1 MSKNF
6 PKVQDIR
13 WNFIMNAVL
22 KMSAFIF
29 PMITFPYVSRILG
42 AQGNGKITFATSVI
56 SYFSM
61 FAQLGIPTYGIRAC
75 AMCRNDKIK
84 LNRTVQELLII
95 NCVTVVLSY
104 ILLIVC
110 LAFVPKFQENRN
122 LIIIT
127 SVTIILNAIG
137 MDWLFQALEQYS
149 YITIR
154 NLLFKV
160 ISIVLMF
167 AFVHKTQ
174 DYIVYGAINVIGTC
188 GSNVFNLIYSS
199 KFLEHKLIGNYNFK
213 QHFKP
218 ILNFFMM
225 SVSVSVY
232 TNMDSVMLGFMT
244 SDVEVGYYAA
254 ATKMKTIVVSA
265 VTALGAVLLPRISN
279 IISEGSK
286 EQFYGIL
293 RKSVNFVI
301 IASGSICAFFI
312 IMSRDVIGFLAGEG
326 YFSAIVPMQIISL
339 TIILIALSNIT
350 GMQILVPTGR
360 ETLTTL
366 STVYGAIAN
375 LIVNALAIPRFGS
388 SGAAIG
394 TVIAEFVVLFVQCI
408 YVRRELK
415 FLLHGIQY
423 KKIFMATV
431 MACIVLVC
439 VMNYRSLDGYF
450 LRLVVGFCVY
460 YTIYGVVL
468 IGLKEEFVIENI
480 FKMPIIGK
488 IVSKLKK

>member
-199 KFLEHKLIGNYNFK
+199 KFFVFWQHLKNF
-213 QHFKP
+213 
-218 ILNFFMM
+218 
-225 SVSVSVY
+225 
-232 TNMDSVMLGFMT
+232 
-244 SDVEVGYYAA
+244 
-254 ATKMKTIVVSA
+254 
-265 VTALGAVLLPRISN
+265 
-279 IISEGSK
+279 
-286 EQFYGIL
+286 
-293 RKSVNFVI
+293 
-301 IASGSICAFFI
+301 
-312 IMSRDVIGFLAGEG
+312 
-326 YFSAIVPMQIISL
+326 
-339 TIILIALSNIT
+339 
-350 GMQILVPTGR
+350 
-360 ETLTTL
+360 
-366 STVYGAIAN
+366 
-375 LIVNALAIPRFGS
+375 
-388 SGAAIG
+388 
-394 TVIAEFVVLFVQCI
+394 
-408 YVRRELK
+408 
-415 FLLHGIQY
+415 
-423 KKIFMATV
+423 
-431 MACIVLVC
+431 
-439 VMNYRSLDGYF
+439 
-450 LRLVVGFCVY
+450 
-460 YTIYGVVL
+460 
-468 IGLKEEFVIENI
+468 
-480 FKMPIIGK
+480 
-488 IVSKLKK
+488 